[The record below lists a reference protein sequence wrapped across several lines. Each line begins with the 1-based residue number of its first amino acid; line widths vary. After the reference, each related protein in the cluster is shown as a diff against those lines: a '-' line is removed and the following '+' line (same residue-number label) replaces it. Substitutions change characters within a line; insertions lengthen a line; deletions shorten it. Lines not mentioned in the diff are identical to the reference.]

1 MNLSRHLVIAT
12 IIGVT
17 VGVGIGF
24 FLPQNLLDSD
34 RSGRSALESESAG
47 RIVDFDEEHF
57 QSLLAQGEPLIIHA
71 HADWCAFC
79 RAQEPTLISLSQ
91 QTELQGVHILRI
103 NYDRQRDA
111 LAQLSISNQS
121 TLLAFHAGE
130 EVDRLIGETDP
141 QRIQR
146 LFEISQ
152 SGTDS

>member
-57 QSLLAQGEPLIIHA
+57 QRLLAQGEPLIIHA
-71 HADWCAFC
+71 HADWCSFC
-79 RAQEPTLISLSQ
+79 RAQEPTLINLSQ
-91 QTELQGVHILRI
+91 QTELQDVHVLRI

-111 LAQLSISNQS
+111 LAQLRIGSQS
-121 TLLAFHAGE
+121 TLIAFHAGE
-130 EVDRLIGETDP
+130 EVGRIVGETDP

-146 LFEISQ
+146 LFKISQ